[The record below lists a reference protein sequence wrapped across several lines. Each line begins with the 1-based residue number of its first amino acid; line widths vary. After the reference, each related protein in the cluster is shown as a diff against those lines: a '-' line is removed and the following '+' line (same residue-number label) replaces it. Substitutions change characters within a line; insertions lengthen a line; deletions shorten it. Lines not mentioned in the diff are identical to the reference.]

1 MKFHNNAILLSVAS
15 MLLFFLSE
23 TKCHAQGMAFSN
35 FPKYE
40 VRAVWLTTIG
50 GLDWPHNYATNQP
63 SIEWQKHELTDL
75 LDRLKEANINT
86 VLLQTRIRG
95 TVIYPSAVEPWD
107 GGFSGK
113 PGVSPN
119 YDPLAFAIEECHKRG
134 MEIQAWIV
142 CIPLGKWDSFGCKTL
157 RSKYPYLAI
166 KDGAE
171 GYMDPENS
179 LTATYIARICKEITE
194 KYDIDGIHLDYIRY
208 PETWKL
214 KIPTFQA
221 RGNITRIVKE
231 VHDAVKGVKD
241 WVKISCSPIGKY
253 SDLSRYSSHG
263 WNALNRGCQDAQGW
277 LRDGLMDQ
285 LYPMMYFQGNQF
297 YPFAFN
303 WKEKSYGRT
312 IVPGLGIY
320 FLSPSEGNWNIDE
333 IQRQMYVVRSGNMG
347 YAFFRNKFLCDNV
360 KGIFSFTKE
369 EFNKYPALIPPMT
382 WASKKLPTTPKN
394 IKIFKSSK
402 FETVT
407 WSRVDN
413 NKGGI
418 LYNVYAS
425 RTYPVDVDDVRNLVA
440 QRLRDNQL
448 TLRQSSREL
457 FYAVT
462 SMDRYGNE
470 STAAQLPD
478 KRIIIPSTT
487 FIKNDGKRMTLPE
500 KNSELDADY
509 ILIKSLTGTI
519 VATRSY
525 KGTYAN
531 IAKIKDGCYTVY
543 SLGKK
548 DITHRLGFLIIKR

>member
-1 MKFHNNAILLSVAS
+1 MKSPYNTILLLATSLLLYFISVS
-15 MLLFFLSE
+15 G
-23 TKCHAQGMAFSN
+23 CHAQGMAFSN

-40 VRAVWLTTIG
+40 VRAVWLTTLG
-50 GLDWPHNYATNQP
+50 GLDWPHSYATNQA
-63 SIEWQKHELTDL
+63 SIEWQKKELTDL
-75 LDRLKEANINT
+75 LDKLKAANFNT

-95 TVIYPSAVEPWD
+95 TVIYPSAIEPWD
-107 GGFSGK
+107 ACFSGK
-113 PGVSPN
+113 PSVSPN

-142 CIPLGKWDSFGCKTL
+142 CMPLGKWNSFGCQAL
-157 RSKYPYLAI
+157 RSKYSYLVT

-171 GYMDPENS
+171 GYMNPES
-179 LTATYIARICKEITE
+179 PMTATYIAKICKEITE

-214 KIPTFQA
+214 KIPAYQA
-221 RGNITRIVKE
+221 RENITHIVKE

-263 WNALNRGCQDAQGW
+263 WNALNKGCQDAQGW

-285 LYPMMYFQGNQF
+285 LYPMMYFKGNQF
-297 YPFAFN
+297 YPFVFN

-312 IVPGLGIY
+312 VVPGLGIY
-320 FLSPSEGNWNIDE
+320 FLSSSEGNWSIDE
-333 IQRQMYVVRSGNMG
+333 IERQMYVVRSVNMG

-360 KGIFSFTKE
+360 KGIYTFTKE
-369 EFNKYPALIPPMT
+369 EFNKYPALIPPMS
-382 WASKKLPTTPKN
+382 WASNRKPAAPKS
-394 IKIFKSSK
+394 IKVVKSSK

-407 WSRVDN
+407 WNSVDN
-413 NKGGI
+413 NNGGT

-440 QRLRDNQL
+440 QRSRTNQL
-448 TLRQSSREL
+448 TLRQSSGNI

-462 SMDRYGNE
+462 AVDRYGNE
-470 STAAQLPD
+470 SNAVQLPD
-478 KRIIIPSTT
+478 KRVITPSNT
-487 FIKNDGKRMTLPE
+487 FIKNDGKRMTLPD
-500 KNSELDADY
+500 KGSELDADL
-509 ILIKSLTGTI
+509 ILIKSLTGTT
-519 VATRSY
+519 VATRPY

-531 IAKIKDGCYTVY
+531 ISKIPDGCYRVY

-548 DITHRLGFLIIKR
+548 NISHRLGFLIIKR